1 MSVIAPA
8 WLTRHDGALKPGVD
22 GNSCMVLFANLPQY
36 AVVPKPAAG
45 QFACEVIQTINGKRL
60 ECPGT
65 FANREE
71 AIGGGLEALR
81 QALGW

>member
-1 MSVIAPA
+1 MSVTVPD
-8 WLTRHDGALKPGVD
+8 WLTRRGAALKPGID

-45 QFACEVIQTINGKRL
+45 KFACEVIQTINGKRL

-65 FANREE
+65 FATHAE
-71 AIGGGLEALR
+71 ALQGGLEALR